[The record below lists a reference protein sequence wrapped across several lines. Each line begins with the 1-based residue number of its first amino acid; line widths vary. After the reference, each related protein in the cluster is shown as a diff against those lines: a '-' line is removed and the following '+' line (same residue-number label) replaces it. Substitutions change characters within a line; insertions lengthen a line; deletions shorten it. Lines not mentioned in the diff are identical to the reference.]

1 VTPLF
6 VVHKP
11 GRQQVELYQDGG
23 KYRVVA
29 LALANGHVAEG
40 VKPLPSYDN
49 LTAEQAIEALAA
61 VLARKT
67 RRTKNGGKGAEEPPF

>member
-6 VVHKP
+6 VIHKP
-11 GRQQVELYQDGG
+11 GRLVELYRTDS

-29 LALANGHVAEG
+29 LALVNGHAAEDL
-40 VKPLPSYDN
+40 KPLATYDG
-49 LTAEQAIEALAA
+49 LDAEAAIEALAA

-67 RRTKNGGKGAEEPPF
+67 RRRTKNGGKGAEEPPF